1 MGVMADVIR
10 GKHSG
15 LSGAALGGYALHG
28 VTAVLALWLLT
39 KALGM

>member
-1 MGVMADVIR
+1 MADVIR
-10 GKHSG
+10 GKTPG

-28 VTAVLALWLLT
+28 VTAILALWMLM

>member
-1 MGVMADVIR
+1 MADVIR
-10 GKHSG
+10 GKSSG

-28 VTAVLALWLLT
+28 VTAVLTLWLLM